1 MKEFLL
7 SDETV
12 NSYGFMVV
20 TGGINLAGFSKNPV
34 MFLNRDREKGVI
46 GRWENLRRG
55 ENKLYGTPQFDE
67 KDKLGSQVSGKV
79 KDGFIRGASI
89 GINNSTW
96 GEIGGVPAVLACDL
110 IECSICDIPGN
121 KNAPVLYDGDRP
133 VTTKEDIFKLYKLN
147 FNNMD
152 KEDLKP
158 VTVALGLSE
167 NASVDEIVK
176 AINRSILPN
185 NPQDKTE
192 QALQSGILEA
202 YGCDELIKMAS
213 SNRTAFN
220 AYPENGQIKSCR
232 KGKKRDLN

>member
-1 MKEFLL
+1 
-7 SDETV
+7 
-12 NSYGFMVV
+12 
-20 TGGINLAGFSKNPV
+20 
-34 MFLNRDREKGVI
+34 
-46 GRWENLRRG
+46 
-55 ENKLYGTPQFDE
+55 
-67 KDKLGSQVSGKV
+67 
-79 KDGFIRGASI
+79 
-89 GINNSTW
+89 
-96 GEIGGVPAVLACDL
+96 
-110 IECSICDIPGN
+110 
-121 KNAPVLYDGDRP
+121 
-133 VTTKEDIFKLYKLN
+133 
-147 FNNMD
+147 MD

-167 NASVDEIVK
+167 NASVDEMVK